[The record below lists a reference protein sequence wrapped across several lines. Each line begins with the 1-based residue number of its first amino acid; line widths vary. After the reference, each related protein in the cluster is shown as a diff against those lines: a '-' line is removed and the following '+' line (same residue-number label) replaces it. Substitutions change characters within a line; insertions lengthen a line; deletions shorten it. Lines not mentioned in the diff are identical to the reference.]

1 MYVPAPGGTHV
12 HTHTQT
18 QATELQDND
27 ADSEA
32 GVWFSS
38 SPEAQ
43 RQGTNLLGRKNW
55 TTQAPGLHVAKVSR
69 LHPCKSVV
77 IADSPHLPDDLPPAH
92 KIWAQ
97 GQEGE
102 GFVQLPESGPPT
114 AGLACRGFTV
124 SPPGES
130 RVFEFVLLQH
140 PEDPS
145 PGTTWHSAASY
156 CCAPPQT
163 LRGSF

>member
-1 MYVPAPGGTHV
+1 MPAPGGTHV

-124 SPPGES
+124 SPRGKAECLSSSSCSTPKTPHQGPLGT
-130 RVFEFVLLQH
+130 VPPPTAVH
-140 PEDPS
+140 PRRP
-145 PGTTWHSAASY
+145 
-156 CCAPPQT
+156 
-163 LRGSF
+163 